1 LILLPVDLTILSMNS
16 KPDSSHDTTPD
27 RRGSGSIKWDLKP
40 HPEAPDQIPLW
51 VADMDFPAPRAV
63 IDAIHRRADHGVFGY
78 TMATDSYYRA
88 LDGWFTRRFG
98 LSIPKEVVTITHGIV
113 PAVHTAVR
121 ALTAPGDGVIIQN
134 PVYYPFASAVTANGR
149 ELLVNDLN
157 ESGGHYSMNFPQL
170 EELAQ
175 QAKMIIL
182 CSPHNPVGRIWR
194 REELEQLADIALRHG
209 LVVVSDEI
217 HCDLVMPDSP
227 VPHIPFPLISSEAA
241 ALSLLCT
248 APSKTFNIPG
258 LATSNIII
266 GDSDLRRAFQE
277 EVQRSCGDHPNVF
290 GAVACEAAYD
300 EGEAWLSET
309 LDYIRGNLET
319 LSHFL
324 AERIPEVTISPLEAT
339 YLPWL
344 DFRPILSRLGT
355 GSAALERLLADKAGV
370 WIEAGSLFGPS
381 GEGFMRINIACARP
395 LLLEALEKIAIVLKP

>member
-1 LILLPVDLTILSMNS
+1 M
-16 KPDSSHDTTPD
+16 
-27 RRGSGSIKWDLKP
+27 
-40 HPEAPDQIPLW
+40 
-51 VADMDFPAPRAV
+51 
-63 IDAIHRRADHGVFGY
+63 
-78 TMATDSYYRA
+78 
-88 LDGWFTRRFG
+88 
-98 LSIPKEVVTITHGIV
+98 
-113 PAVHTAVR
+113 
-121 ALTAPGDGVIIQN
+121 
-134 PVYYPFASAVTANGR
+134 
-149 ELLVNDLN
+149 
-157 ESGGHYSMNFPQL
+157 
-170 EELAQ
+170 
-175 QAKMIIL
+175 
-182 CSPHNPVGRIWR
+182 
-194 REELEQLADIALRHG
+194 
-209 LVVVSDEI
+209 
-217 HCDLVMPDSP
+217 
-227 VPHIPFPLISSEAA
+227 
-241 ALSLLCT
+241 
-248 APSKTFNIPG
+248 
-258 LATSNIII
+258 I
-266 GDSDLRRAFQE
+266 GDNGLRRAFQE